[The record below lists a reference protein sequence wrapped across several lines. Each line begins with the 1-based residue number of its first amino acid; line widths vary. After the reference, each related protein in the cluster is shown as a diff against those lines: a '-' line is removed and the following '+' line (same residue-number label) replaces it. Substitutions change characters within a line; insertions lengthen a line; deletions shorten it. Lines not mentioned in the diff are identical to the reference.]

1 MSLREQMIGTWKLI
15 SYQSEDESG
24 NTIYPFGEDAR
35 GFIMYNPDGYMSA
48 QLTKVGRPGYASG
61 DIHTGTTEE
70 MATAAHG
77 YMAYSGRFELDEE
90 KGEVTHHMDVSMNP
104 TWEGQAQPRLATIE
118 GDKLT
123 VINGERPEDKLI
135 WQRVEENH

>member
-48 QLTKVGRPGYASG
+48 QLTKVGRPAYASG